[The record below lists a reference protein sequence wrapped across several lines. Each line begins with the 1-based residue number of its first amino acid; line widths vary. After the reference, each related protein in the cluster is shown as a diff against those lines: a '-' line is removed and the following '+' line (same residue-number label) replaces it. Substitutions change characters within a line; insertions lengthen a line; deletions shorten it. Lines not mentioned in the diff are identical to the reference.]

1 MNPIKLWVSYEKNL
15 KKIGKA
21 FKENMVQD
29 KKTGVW
35 KNKKMAI
42 KELERKNRLL
52 GKRCI
57 QLLKDKGELIDK
69 IADIKANCDLAIE
82 GRDVKIMELEQELT
96 VEKDLLQEETN
107 LHLHAEDYIK
117 SLEQKLEQTEKDLA
131 DYQFNYPTIKELE
144 EEIRKKADTNHSL
157 VEQMAEQNE
166 QLEQSKEIIK
176 KFIQW
181 NYGCCDIPDYK
192 KIVKQAEQF
201 LKEIEKG
208 VAE

>member
-57 QLLKDKGELIDK
+57 QLLKDKGELTDQ

-82 GRDVKIMELEQELT
+82 GRDVKI
-96 VEKDLLQEETN
+96 
-107 LHLHAEDYIK
+107 
-117 SLEQKLEQTEKDLA
+117 
-131 DYQFNYPTIKELE
+131 KELE
-144 EEIRKKADTNHSL
+144 KQDKDLEWQLQEVAKDNDYYQAENKRLEKENAELK
-157 VEQMAEQNE
+157 EQNSHLYNDLTMTE
-166 QLEQSKEIIK
+166 AENAERKAQLTKAKEIIK
-176 KFIQW
+176 NLMLLHK
-181 NYGCCDIPDYK
+181 YK
-192 KIVKQAEQF
+192 TTDRENEISVFQQAGDF
-201 LKEIEKG
+201 VKEIEK
-208 VAE
+208 

>member
-1 MNPIKLWVSYEKNL
+1 MKLNKVDEKTAYENL
-15 KKIGKA
+15 LVKYA
-21 FKENMVQD
+21 
-29 KKTGVW
+29 
-35 KNKKMAI
+35 
-42 KELERKNRLL
+42 ELEN
-52 GKRCI
+52 
-57 QLLKDKGELIDK
+57 K

-192 KIVKQAEQF
+192 EIVKQAEQF